1 MSEKIDKQIN
11 FPIKVNGEL
20 YFKLRVYMREIVIR
34 FPNVRYTN
42 VSHLFIHICF
52 CFFLSN
58 YFQTIFIPI
67 SNFVM
72 SNIIKI

>member
-42 VSHLFIHICF
+42 VSHLFIHICTF
-52 CFFLSN
+52 AFFSFKLFSN
-58 YFQTIFIPI
+58 YFHSYFQFCYE
-67 SNFVM
+67 
-72 SNIIKI
+72 